1 MPDRRRRF
9 SVITVSYSSHAH
21 LNALLSHLAARYA
34 SWIAEMVIWENG
46 MPGPLPSTPFPV
58 TRICSPRNVGFARG
72 VNGAFRALRHS
83 STPLLLLNPDA
94 YPVSEDFFQV
104 LGDALEHPRVGAA
117 APLVRYPDGTPQ
129 VTVKPDRTAF
139 GELLFARTSLFSW
152 LFPTSSGEIP
162 SEGPVEVVTGA
173 VLALRRDA
181 FAGVGGM
188 DERFF
193 LFYEDHDLSRRLRQ
207 AGWVLLFVPRAVA
220 VHQQG
225 GSRGKRA
232 LWSQFQKIKS
242 GVRFARK
249 WESWPPGVLEAGL
262 AVGAG
267 MYAFLDF
274 LGISFMKE
282 KRHWKPLKNA
292 LNSTEPSSSA

>member
-1 MPDRRRRF
+1 
-9 SVITVSYSSHAH
+9 VITVSYSSHAH
-21 LNALLSHLAARYA
+21 LSFLLPYLASRYA
-34 SWIAEMVIWENG
+34 PWIAEMVIWENG
-46 MPGPLPSTPFPV
+46 TPGALPTTPFPV
-58 TRICSPRNVGFARG
+58 IHICSPRNVGFARG
-72 VNGAFRALRHS
+72 VNGAFRVLQEPATH
-83 STPLLLLNPDA
+83 LLLLNPDA
-94 YPVSEDFFQV
+94 HPLSEDFFDV
-104 LGDALEHPRVGAA
+104 LGEALDHPRVGAA

-129 VTVKPDRTAF
+129 VTVKPDRSAL

-152 LFPTSSGEIP
+152 LFSGSSADLP

-173 VLALRRDA
+173 VLALRREA

-207 AGWVLLFVPRAVA
+207 VGWVLLFVPRAVA

-225 GSRGKRA
+225 GSRGRKA

-242 GVRFARK
+242 GMRFAQK
-249 WESWPPGVLEAGL
+249 WEAWPPGVLEVGL
-262 AVGAG
+262 AAGAG
-267 MYAFLDF
+267 AYAFLDF

-292 LNSTEPSSSA
+292 SSSTEPSSSA